1 MSLLSRRNER
11 KAFTLAEV
19 LITLGIIGVIAALTI
34 SSIVSHYQE
43 KQTISQLKK
52 SYSLLSQAFA
62 SAINDNGTIDGWCER
77 GDFDACS
84 VIMNDIIQP
93 YFSVV
98 RKCFSVDKKCFAYKY
113 RHLNDSR
120 ELSLTYERS
129 QFLVND
135 GASFMILASA
145 GSNHPQNW
153 CKNFLSDTTNNYF
166 FNCGYAYVDV
176 NGPKRPNVLGRD
188 VFIFKIYKD
197 GIRPGGTPADDIWT
211 EEFKNQCLGQAGGL
225 GDDEAAW
232 CAGWV
237 LINENMDYL
246 HCKDLDWETKTSC
259 K

>member
-1 MSLLSRRNER
+1 MSLLSRCNER

-19 LITLGIIGVIAALTI
+19 LITAGIIGVVAALTI

-98 RKCFSVDKKCFAYKY
+98 RKCFSLDKKCFSYSFKQLNTSRTVVPHMKKY
-113 RHLNDSR
+113 
-120 ELSLTYERS
+120 

-135 GASFMILASA
+135 GASFMIAAWA
-145 GSNHPQNW
+145 GDNYTENW
-153 CKNFLSDTTNNYF
+153 CRNSLSDTRNPYLY
-166 FNCGYAYVDV
+166 NCGVVYVDI

-197 GIRPGGTPADDIWT
+197 GIRPGGTTVDTVWT
-211 EEFKNQCLGQAGGL
+211 EEFKTQCLGQGTRSDGEAG
-225 GDDEAAW
+225 W